1 VLDCINLTSFESVWV
16 ETIIDYS
23 QLRLHS
29 STSLAVLMSSGAPPP
44 QFYCGLSFVQ
54 QLLRSYRGLRFS
66 SLLSPLCF
74 PPDSI
79 RANLD
84 TLFTSSYC
92 QSHSHLSSL
101 SQIWS
106 IMILMIDSRR
116 PVGSFGW
123 TRVHCLN
130 ASILQFMTSPYP
142 WCVATRLL
150 GGEILLSFYSWFR
163 VRLVI
168 MNLACPWCRYLGA
181 VDPLLAQIWNRLGEV
196 DLHRQK
202 IGKLFL
208 LPFSRC
214 LLAQCFLVMSWYS
227 NLKRIV
233 M

>member
-1 VLDCINLTSFESVWV
+1 
-16 ETIIDYS
+16 
-23 QLRLHS
+23 
-29 STSLAVLMSSGAPPP
+29 MSSGAPLP

-54 QLLRSYRGLRFS
+54 LLLRSYRGLRFS
-66 SLLSPLCF
+66 VLLSPRCF

-84 TLFTSSYC
+84 TLFTSCS
-92 QSHSHLSSL
+92 QSHPHLSSL

-106 IMILMIDSRR
+106 IMILMIDSQR

-123 TRVHCLN
+123 TPVHCL
-130 ASILQFMTSPYP
+130 QFMLSPCR

-150 GGEILLSFYSWFR
+150 GGEILLSFHSWFR
-163 VRLVI
+163 VRL
-168 MNLACPWCRYLGA
+168 ACPWYRYLWA

-214 LLAQCFLVMSWYS
+214 LLAQCFLVMSCYS
-227 NLKRIV
+227 FNYCWKWPEALGDLLLNLRRLESEPQPPNLWV
-233 M
+233 EHLRVYLWSAQCHTGPRQG